1 MDAQQSNKSS
11 KEISEIKYNSMYIQN
26 PYKSSERKSKLL
38 EKIDELLL
46 EYDIKELKNSLKE
59 IIENIKERAGI
70 PEIKESY
77 ASISLYCCKSNN
89 GSIQCKYDD
98 STIEIYK
105 KSKRISCKLN
115 IPYLP
120 DKLECTNYSN
130 KSSFELSNLYQRFS
144 SIKDKILDIHKTAY
158 PEVLMKLD
166 NQSITIAVDAY
177 IYPKKTKK
185 ANSKII
191 KDSNSLIF
199 DMGDFY
205 IRMYWHTNESCNF

>member
-38 EKIDELLL
+38 EKIDEWLL
-46 EYDIKELKNSLKE
+46 EYDIKELKNSLNE

-70 PEIKESY
+70 PGIKESY

-89 GSIQCKYDD
+89 GSIRCKYDD

-105 KSKRISCKLN
+105 KGKKISCKSN
-115 IPYLP
+115 IPSLP

-158 PEVLMKLD
+158 PEVLMNLD
-166 NQSITIAVDAY
+166 NQSITIAVDTY
-177 IYPKKTKK
+177 MYFDKSVKEPPV
-185 ANSKII
+185 II
-191 KDSNSLIF
+191 KDNNSLIF
-199 DMGDFY
+199 DMGNFY
-205 IRMYWHTNESCNF
+205 IRMYWRIDGSCKF